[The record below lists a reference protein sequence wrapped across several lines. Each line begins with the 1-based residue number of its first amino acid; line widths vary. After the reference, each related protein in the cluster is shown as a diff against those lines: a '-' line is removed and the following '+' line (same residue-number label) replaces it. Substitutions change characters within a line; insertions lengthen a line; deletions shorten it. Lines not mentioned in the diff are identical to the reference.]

1 MQVYLPIA
9 EMSVNVL
16 ALLGIGG
23 LVGILSGMFG
33 VGGGFLIT
41 PLLFFIGIP
50 PPIAVATGV
59 NQVVASSV
67 SGVLAHLRRRTVD
80 LRMGG
85 VLLAGGVLGSALGI
99 WLFNILGELGQLD
112 LFVQLAYVL
121 FLGSI
126 GALMLVEGLRAL
138 RRSRRTDAPPRRL
151 HRHLWVHRLPM
162 KMKFRTSGLYISVIP
177 PVVIGFV
184 VGVMAALMG
193 VGGGF
198 IMVPAMIYLLGM
210 PTKVVVG
217 TSLFQIIFVT
227 GFTTVMHATTNQ
239 SVDVLL
245 ALILIIGGV
254 VGAQVG
260 TRLGLRLK
268 AEQLR
273 VLLALI
279 VLTVAAQIASDLVLE
294 PSEPY
299 SITVERGR

>member
-23 LVGILSGMFG
+23 VVGILSGMFG

-80 LRMGG
+80 LRMGS
-85 VLLAGGVLGSALGI
+85 VLLAGGLAGSVLGI
-99 WLFNILGELGQLD
+99 WLFNLLGDLGQLN

-126 GALMLVEGLRAL
+126 GLLMLVEGARAL
-138 RRSRRTDAPPRRL
+138 RRSRRPDAPPRRL
-151 HRHLWVHRLPM
+151 HRHLWVHRLPL

-177 PVVIGFV
+177 PVVIGLV

-245 ALILIIGGV
+245 ALTLILGGV
-254 VGAQVG
+254 VGAQIG
-260 TRLGLRLK
+260 TRIGLRLK

-273 VLLALI
+273 VLLALL
-279 VLTVAAQIASDLVLE
+279 VLVVAGQIASELVLE
-294 PSEPY
+294 PAELY

>member
-67 SGVLAHLRRRTVD
+67 SGVLAHLRRRTVE

-126 GALMLVEGLRAL
+126 GALMLVEGVRAL
-138 RRSRRTDAPPRRL
+138 RRSRRADAPPRRL

-162 KMKFRTSGLYISVIP
+162 
-177 PVVIGFV
+177 
-184 VGVMAALMG
+184 
-193 VGGGF
+193 
-198 IMVPAMIYLLGM
+198 
-210 PTKVVVG
+210 
-217 TSLFQIIFVT
+217 
-227 GFTTVMHATTNQ
+227 
-239 SVDVLL
+239 
-245 ALILIIGGV
+245 
-254 VGAQVG
+254 
-260 TRLGLRLK
+260 
-268 AEQLR
+268 
-273 VLLALI
+273 
-279 VLTVAAQIASDLVLE
+279 
-294 PSEPY
+294 
-299 SITVERGR
+299 